1 MRRLIFGVGL
11 VVLLLWAILSSTDNV
26 SAASANKIPTPTPTP
41 VPTSGPKIKIAAV
54 AKTIKTNV
62 DLGDICWGQVV
73 RVSSKETFYN
83 QMVRFTSS
91 RRGVELT
98 NAYCVSDAWRWIV
111 QQWLRLTT
119 GRFWTMVSYQG

>member
-11 VVLLLWAILSSTDNV
+11 VVLLLWAILSSTGSV
-26 SAASANKIPTPTPTP
+26 SAAGTNKFPTPAP

-54 AKTIKTNV
+54 AKTIKANV
-62 DLGDICWGQVV
+62 DLGDICWGRVIK
-73 RVSSKETFYN
+73 VSSKETFYN

-91 RRGVELT
+91 RKGVELT

-119 GRFWTMVSYQG
+119 GRFWTMVSY